1 MKTLSLLAALLVLGL
16 PGQAEPLGRNT
27 EWVTGPVEPTALTA
41 KQDYLTQDQG
51 PLRDELDQPEDEDE
65 DEGQDMAMSFYG
77 DQGLSREAAEARGL
91 VVCSCRRFF
100 CKLFERRRGTCRQ
113 NFKTYKLCCVKV

>member
-16 PGQAEPLGRNT
+16 PGQAEPLGRNA

-41 KQDYLTQDQG
+41 TQDQG

-65 DEGQDMAMSFYG
+65 DMAMSFYG
-77 DQGLSREAAEARGL
+77 DQGLSREVAGERSCVCRGPGFSL
-91 VVCSCRRFF
+91 GVSTWGGGCAH
-100 CKLFERRRGTCRQ
+100 G
-113 NFKTYKLCCVKV
+113 